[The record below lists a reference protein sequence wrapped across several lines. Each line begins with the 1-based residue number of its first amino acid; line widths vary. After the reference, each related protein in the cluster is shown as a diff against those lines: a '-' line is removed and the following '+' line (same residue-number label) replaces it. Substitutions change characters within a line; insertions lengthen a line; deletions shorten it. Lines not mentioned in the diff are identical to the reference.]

1 MSIGELIR
9 KYREQAGLTQ
19 DHLAAQ
25 VGISKPY
32 LSNIETGRIKNP
44 PSDGVLKSIEKA
56 LGFPSDELLRLAH
69 LARTPLDVRHERE
82 LLETE
87 LAKLRGVL
95 KEFLSRSEG
104 LPGGPSGVGS
114 LAASLQCQAN
124 IKSPSAGGAIPL
136 INKVTEGYPLHFN
149 DLDYPS
155 SIADEYVRCVDV
167 HDSQAFAVR
176 VVGDSMEPRYRHG
189 DIVVFSPNTTA
200 QSGDDCFV
208 RLEGGATAFKRC
220 YRDDDATLRLQPL
233 DSEYPAE
240 VLARE
245 KVTGLWP
252 AIIRIERLR

>member
-9 KYREQAGLTQ
+9 KHREQAGLTQ
-19 DHLAAQ
+19 DHLAAR

-44 PSDGVLKSIEKA
+44 PSDGVLKSIEGA
-56 LGFPSDELLRLAH
+56 LGFPTDELLRLAH

-95 KEFLSRSEG
+95 KEFLFRSKNLPEG
-104 LPGGPSGVGS
+104 QPGMGS
-114 LAASLQCQAN
+114 LAASLQCQADN
-124 IKSPSAGGAIPL
+124 KPPSGGGAIPL
-136 INKVTEGYPLHFN
+136 INKISEDYPLHFN

-155 SIADEYVRCVDV
+155 NVADEYVRCVDV
-167 HDSQAFAVR
+167 HDAQAFAVR

-189 DIVVFSPNTTA
+189 DIVVFSPHTTA

-208 RLEGGATAFKRC
+208 RLEGGATTFKRC
-220 YRDDDATLRLQPL
+220 YHDDDTTLRLQPL
-233 DSEYPAE
+233 NSRYPAE
-240 VLARE
+240 MLGRE